1 MLCRAVSQSI
11 QQLDQFASE
20 REPRDHLVTL
30 LYAAVT
36 LGIVA
41 RLVQYLWRR
50 SYWHDEAYLVLN
62 VTSLSY
68 RRLVGPLPNAQSAP
82 PGFLVAEKALFD
94 AFSSSEYV
102 LRFIPLVLG
111 LAAVVLMAVVARREL
126 GRLGAVCAV
135 ALFALSDRLIAH
147 AAEAK
152 QYSGD
157 VFFTLAL
164 LLAAVDAR
172 QSTRRRLLTA
182 SVLAALALWFSHP
195 VIFVFGGIGLALLPS
210 FLRKDGLTRG
220 ALMFALCCLPAMA
233 SFAALYLLSIR
244 HQEVGDLYAYWADRF
259 PDWSRPWLLPLWLVK
274 HLIGLCRYPYE
285 IGGEVVFAL
294 ACCGGWGLWHHCRRQ
309 LLGLLLAPVG
319 LTLLASL
326 VGRYPFGGSRVTLF
340 LAPAMFLLAGH
351 GIEWLWSRIAEAK
364 WRAVGI
370 AVPFILLG
378 IGIAQVAFHL
388 VLPRHRGH
396 IRPAVEFMRAHRQP
410 DEPIYV
416 IGEGS
421 ALLCYWRD
429 PGLLRA
435 LEPANAPNIR
445 DERFWVVSAISNTRN
460 RRKVEA
466 AITQMSEQLGPP
478 RRMLAYRGGAA
489 YQFIVPRAAP
499 NTRDRTATPT
509 VATNP
514 TSPATQP

>member
-1 MLCRAVSQSI
+1 MTSPPAV
-11 QQLDQFASE
+11 LERNTHASHE
-20 REPRDHLVTL
+20 RNHEPLARL

-94 AFSSSEYV
+94 AFSASEYV
-102 LRFIPLVLG
+102 LRFIPVVLG
-111 LAAVVLMAVVARREL
+111 VAAVVLMAVVARRGL

-147 AAEAK
+147 AVEAK

-157 VFFTLAL
+157 VFFALAL
-164 LLAAVDAR
+164 LLAAMDAH
-172 QSTRRRLLTA
+172 QSVQRRLLTA
-182 SVLAALALWFSHP
+182 SVLAAAALWFSHP
-195 VIFVFGGIGLALLPS
+195 VVFVFGGMGLALLPS
-210 FLRKDGLTRG
+210 FLRKDGLARG
-220 ALMFALCCLPAMA
+220 AWMFALCCLPAVG

-244 HQEVGDLYAYWADRF
+244 HQEVGDLYAYWAERF

-294 ACCGGWGLWHHCRRQ
+294 ACCGGWGLWHERRRQ

-351 GIEWLWSRIAEAK
+351 GVEWLWSRVAETK

-370 AVPFILLG
+370 AVPVILLG
-378 IGIAQVAFHL
+378 IGLAQVAFHL

-396 IRPAVEFMRAHRQP
+396 IRPAVEFMRAHRLAN
-410 DEPIYV
+410 EPIYV

-429 PGLLRA
+429 PGLLLP
-435 LEPANAPNIR
+435 LEPADAPNIR

-460 RRKVEA
+460 ERKVES
-466 AITQMSEQLGPP
+466 AITQTTEQLGPP
-478 RRMLAYRGGAA
+478 RRMLVYRGGAA
-489 YQFIVPRAAP
+489 YQFVRAGRKPAAT
-499 NTRDRTATPT
+499 NTAT
-509 VATNP
+509 
-514 TSPATQP
+514 SQP